1 MEVSMRYLAL
11 AMSLDGTLSTA
22 GRIEA
27 ALEQLRRS
35 GRRALLVSARRLG
48 ELGAVCPH
56 LELFDCVIAENG
68 AVLHWPARRE
78 SMSLGGP
85 IPESFVKALRRRV
98 LAPVERGQVAVY
110 THASHACALVETV
123 RELGLELQVVFCGES
138 ALVVPPGV
146 NKGAGL
152 QEALL
157 SLGLSAHEV
166 VSIGS
171 EANDHSLLAVS
182 ECAVAMADALPAL
195 KRRAA
200 FVTRAEADAG
210 VVELIEQL
218 VRDDLQTAGA
228 SIPHDS
234 LLLGFDGAGH
244 SVCIPAYGDNVLV
257 AGPRGSGGASYA
269 FGLLERLIQKKY
281 QPCVIDPRGDFEL
294 REDMVK
300 LGSRRRVPRISEV
313 IAALA
318 EPSVKLVV
326 DLTGLLPREQPD
338 FCAELFSELAVMRRR
353 TGRPHWLVVNGAQYL
368 WPSRG
373 HVATGGSSKLRET
386 LLLAEDP
393 REVAQSIL
401 GQVDVAVA
409 VGPAPAR
416 VLGQLAEALNETAP
430 LLPLGAGQED
440 EALAWFIT
448 ERQWPL
454 WLRIPPGRAERLS
467 RLHGHVEGDLGSG
480 SFVFRGPEGTLHLR
494 VNNLSSFCQAAEG
507 VDEQVWLF
515 HLWHGDFSRWIRN
528 VLRDDELARE
538 ISSIERRYELPAAE
552 SRRRVRGAIAHRYAL
567 PA

>member
-1 MEVSMRYLAL
+1 MRYLAL
-11 AMSLDGTLSTA
+11 AMSLDGTLATA

-48 ELGAVCPH
+48 ELSAVFPR

-78 SMSLGGP
+78 SMTLGAP
-85 IPESFVKALRRRV
+85 VPESFVKALRRRV
-98 LAPVERGQVAVY
+98 LAPIERGQVVLYA
-110 THASHACALVETV
+110 HASQAWALVETV
-123 RELGLELQVVFCGES
+123 RELGLELQVVFRGES
-138 ALVVPPGV
+138 ALVVPPGI

-157 SLGLSAHEV
+157 SLGLSTHEA

-171 EANDHSLLAVS
+171 EANDHSLLGVS
-182 ECAVAMADALPAL
+182 ECPVALADALPVL
-195 KRRAA
+195 RKRAA
-200 FVTRAEADAG
+200 FVTSGEADAG
-210 VVELIEQL
+210 VVELIEAL
-218 VRDDLQTAGA
+218 VRDDLEEARTRI
-228 SIPHDS
+228 SHDS

-244 SVCIPAYGDNVLV
+244 AVCIPAYGDNVLV
-257 AGPRGSGGASYA
+257 AGPRGHGGERYV
-269 FGLLERLIQKKY
+269 FGFLERLIQKKY
-281 QPCVIDPRGDFEL
+281 QPCVIDPRGDFEP

-300 LGSRRRVPRISEV
+300 LGSRRRAPRISEV

-318 EPSVKLVV
+318 DPSVKLVV
-326 DLTGLLPREQPD
+326 DLTGLLPHEQPG
-338 FCAELFSELAVMRRR
+338 FCARLFTELAVMRRR
-353 TGRPHWLVVNGAQYL
+353 TGRPHWIVVHGAQHL

-373 HVATGGSSKLRET
+373 NASVGAPTKLRET
-386 LLLAEDP
+386 LLLTEDA
-393 REVAQSIL
+393 RDVARSIL
-401 GQVDVAVA
+401 RQADVAVA

-416 VLGQLAEALNETAP
+416 VLGQLAEALDETPP
-430 LLPLGAGQED
+430 LLPLSAGQED

-448 ERQWPL
+448 EEQWPQ
-454 WLRIPPGRAERLS
+454 WLRVPPGRAERLS

-480 SFVFRGPEGTLHLR
+480 SFVFRGPEGRHQLR
-494 VNNLSSFCQAAEG
+494 ANNLSTFRQVADDVE
-507 VDEQVWLF
+507 EPVWLF

-538 ISSIERRYELPAAE
+538 VSSIERRYELPAAE
-552 SRRRVRGAIAHRYAL
+552 SRRRVRDAIAHRYAL

>member
-1 MEVSMRYLAL
+1 MRYLAL
-11 AMSLDGTLSTA
+11 AMSLDGTLSTV

-35 GRRALLVSARRLG
+35 GRRVLLVSARRLG
-48 ELGAVCPH
+48 ELGAVCPR

-78 SMSLGGP
+78 SLSLCGP

-98 LAPVERGQVAVY
+98 HSHMERGQAVVQ

-123 RELGLELQVVFCGES
+123 RELGLELQVVFHGES

-146 NKGAGL
+146 NKGSGL

-157 SLGLSAHEV
+157 SLGLSTHEV

-171 EANDHSLLAVS
+171 EANDHSLLEVS

-200 FVTRAEADAG
+200 FVTRAPADAG
-210 VVELIEQL
+210 VVELIEEL
-218 VRDDLQTAGA
+218 VRDDLQAA
-228 SIPHDS
+228 RACIPHDS
-234 LLLGFDGAGH
+234 VLLGFDGAGH
-244 SVCIPAYGDNVLV
+244 AVCIPAYGDNVLV
-257 AGPRGSGGASYA
+257 AGPRGLGGAGYA

-281 QPCVIDPRGDFEL
+281 QPCVIDPQGDFEL

-300 LGSRRRVPRISEV
+300 LGSRRRAPRTSEI

-326 DLTGLLPREQPD
+326 DLTGLLPREQPG
-338 FCAELFSELAVMRRR
+338 FCAELFTELSVMRRR
-353 TGRPHWLVVNGAQYL
+353 TGRPHWILVNGAQHL

-373 HVATGGSSKLRET
+373 HAAAGVPSTLRET
-386 LLLAEDP
+386 LLLTEDP
-393 REVAQSIL
+393 GEVARSIL

-409 VGPAPAR
+409 VGPDPSR
-416 VLGQLAEALNETAP
+416 VLGQLAEALDETAP
-430 LLPLGAGQED
+430 LLPLSTIQED
-440 EALAWFIT
+440 EALAWFVT

-480 SFVFRGPEGTLHLR
+480 SFVFRGPDGKLHLR
-494 VNNLSSFCQAAEG
+494 VNNLSTFCQVAED
-507 VDEQVWLF
+507 VEEQVWLF

-538 ISSIERRYELPAAE
+538 VSSIERRYELPAAE